1 MDRTDGLCAIKHV
14 KANKP
19 NQIKIHLIGRTVT
32 LEQKEY
38 VFSDNEENPKQIL
51 FILLAPDNIFLYEK
65 RQLGVLFL

>member
-1 MDRTDGLCAIKHV
+1 MDRTDRLCAIKHV

-19 NQIKIHLIGRTVT
+19 NQIKIHLTGRTVT

-38 VFSDNEENPKQIL
+38 VFRDEENPKQIL